1 MLVPRTCS
9 ELTEE
14 NDTQPSEKPLADY
27 EGTAAYV
34 LLGAPGAGK
43 TVAFREESQ
52 REGACYVTA
61 RDFLTFDDKPEWH
74 EGTLFIDA
82 LDEMRAG
89 SDDQRTPL
97 DHIRAKLYALG
108 RPRFRL
114 SCREADWLGA
124 SDQTHLAAVSK
135 DGKIRVLR
143 LNPLSR
149 DQARQLLAGRR
160 DVDGTDAF
168 IEHAEAQGIS
178 SLLGNPQDLEML
190 ASAVSSGKWPKTRRE
205 TFDLAYRQ
213 LLREGNEEHVIGDA
227 TNASDDELLDAAG
240 RLCAVLLLGDHQG
253 VDRRATAE
261 RDHVALREVTGMS
274 QGVLKAALR
283 TRLFVYPSS
292 RVATPAHRQ
301 TAEYLSGRYLASLI
315 RDGLP
320 VGRIIA
326 LLTGADGGVVSGLR
340 GLCAW
345 LAAWLAAHSQTGRLE
360 LLERDP
366 IGAVLYGDVRQFA
379 TEEKRQLLQA
389 LEQHA
394 ARDPRNLLARHDLD
408 ARWADLATCDVE
420 PIFRQALT
428 DTGGDAK
435 QVVAQAVLAALER
448 GNSIPR
454 LRPLLMDVV
463 RNNDCWPVVR
473 SAALRAYLKERG
485 DDVSVGELR
494 QLLDDINA
502 GTIRD
507 PVDGLRG
514 ALLMHLY
521 PRWMTPAETCRYLRP
536 PDMPTVYGLSEYFW
550 LHTVANESTRE
561 QLGEVLDTLAKNA
574 DVVPREGPLRMVP
587 HRLLS
592 RLVGDSVDID
602 AKRLFDWLGLVSK
615 PHDQQLRN
623 SLSRWLAE
631 RPQHYKEL
639 VDTAVAA
646 QSDMHAMMQSARRI
660 PRCRIPSDFGS
671 WCLSRATAVASEEA
685 ARYYLLRLLEC
696 LDGGEGVEGFSW
708 EAVPTQLET
717 RPTRLKWWRLL
728 LGNRG
733 EAQAFWAQA
742 MAEDEAD
749 AQRTAAKE
757 DEERWDEQER
767 WRERLRR
774 HEVEIRE
781 NKCPAALLDYLA
793 QTYFGL
799 FEQAETPAARL
810 LALLGEDGLVQ
821 LALTAIRN
829 TPSRTDL
836 PEAAEIVR
844 LALEERYHYLAWPF
858 LAALEERRPL
868 ELGTPPLD
876 DDGIRL
882 AMTFHLN
889 TQRHARPCWYQS
901 VLHRR
906 PDLVADVL
914 IDSCKL
920 AFSQGKTDLAAAID
934 FKDEL
939 GRAVAKRAVMPL
951 LRMFPPRC
959 KRDQL
964 PALRYLLAAVTDS
977 RAGDDLAQLV
987 QRKLSLRTMTVVQ
1000 RLHWLCFGL
1009 MLEPQAYLP
1018 QARRLLCGKNR
1029 NRHLDVVVALFK
1041 DGVLGER
1048 GLLQEQ
1054 RLDVCT
1060 LSFLIKAIG
1069 LYCGTLWSANGDRI
1083 VRRLVASLAS
1093 RTSPEATTALA
1104 QLVSDE
1110 ELDRW
1115 VVDLQHAAS
1124 LQADARREAE
1134 FNYASVDA
1142 VQATLDGLRPA
1153 NAADLAAL
1161 TADCLEQMA
1170 KCIRSGDTS
1179 DWRQYWSTSK
1189 ADSWEPKDENLC
1201 RDALL
1206 SDLQIRLEQ
1215 VDVQAVPEG
1224 VYANDGR
1231 ADIRVSG
1238 QGFNV
1243 PVEIKKSNSRDLWQA
1258 IQGQLVE
1265 KYADDPGAQGHGI
1278 YLVFWFGREHCQRH
1292 PSHGRPR
1299 EAADL
1304 AEGLQGTLTPD
1315 QAKKIAVVVVDVSSP
1330 DRATKAAATAPAST
1344 LADPQRQELAS
1355 TQAAAQL
1362 RPAHRRRG
1370 GSPARQPTRR

>member
-1 MLVPRTCS
+1 MIVPRTCS
-9 ELTEE
+9 ELTEK
-14 NDTQPSEKPLADY
+14 NDAQPSEKPLAEY
-27 EGTAAYV
+27 EGAAAYV

-43 TVAFREESQ
+43 TVAFQEEAERES
-52 REGACYVTA
+52 ACYVTA
-61 RDFLTFDDKPEWH
+61 RNFLTLDDRPEWH
-74 EGTLFIDA
+74 GRTLFIDA

-97 DHIRAKLYALG
+97 DRIRAKLDALG

-124 SDQTHLAAVSK
+124 SDRTHLAAASK
-135 DGKIRVLR
+135 DGKVRVLR
-143 LNPLSR
+143 LNPLSG
-149 DQARQLLAGRR
+149 DQARELLAERP
-160 DVDGTDAF
+160 DVDSADAF

-178 SLLGNPQDLEML
+178 SLLGNPQDLEIL
-190 ASAVSSGKWPKTRRE
+190 ASAVSSGKWPQTRRG
-205 TFDLAYRQ
+205 TFDLACRQ
-213 LLREGNEEHVIGDA
+213 LLRESNEEHVIGDA
-227 TNASDDELLDAAG
+227 TNASDDDLLDAAG
-240 RLCAVLLLGDHQG
+240 RLCAVLLLGGHQG
-253 VDRRATAE
+253 VDRRANAE
-261 RDHVALREVTGMS
+261 RDHVALREITGPS
-274 QGVLKAALR
+274 QGVLKAASR
-283 TRLFVYPSS
+283 TRLFEYSLS
-292 RVATPAHRQ
+292 RIAKPKHRQ
-301 TAEYLSGRYLASLI
+301 IAEYLSGRYLAGLI

-326 LLTGADGGVVSGLR
+326 LLTGTDGGVVSGLR
-340 GLCAW
+340 GLG
-345 LAAWLAAHSQTGRLE
+345 AWLAAHSQTGRLV
-360 LLERDP
+360 LIERDP

-379 TEEKRQLLQA
+379 TEEKQRLLQA

-394 ARDPRNLLARHDLD
+394 ARDPRNLLARRDLD
-408 ARWADLATCDVE
+408 ARWADLATPDVE

-428 DTGGDAK
+428 DADGDAK

-448 GNSIPR
+448 GNSIPT

-463 RNNDCWPVVR
+463 LNNDCWPEVR
-473 SAALRAYLKERG
+473 SAALRAYLKEQG
-485 DDVSVGELR
+485 DDRVGELKG
-494 QLLDDINA
+494 LLDDIDSGA
-502 GTIRD
+502 IRD

-514 ALLMHLY
+514 ALLMRLY

-536 PDMPTVYGLSEYFW
+536 PDMPTVYYGLSEHFW

-574 DVVPREGPLRMVP
+574 DVVPKEGPLRMLP

-615 PHDQQLRN
+615 PEDGPLQG
-623 SLSRWLAE
+623 SLSDWLAA
-631 RPQHYKEL
+631 RPRRYKEL
-639 VDTAVAA
+639 VDAAVAD
-646 QSDMHAMMQSARRI
+646 QSDIDAMMQSARRI
-660 PRCRIPSDFGS
+660 PRCRIPSDFGR
-671 WCLSRATAVASEEA
+671 WCLSRAVAVASEEA
-685 ARYYLLRLLEC
+685 ARYYLLRLFEC
-696 LDGGEGVEGFSW
+696 LNGGEGVEGISW
-708 EAVPTQLET
+708 DVVPTQLET
-717 RPTRLKWWRLL
+717 RPTRLKWWRRLL
-728 LGNRG
+728 EIRRNT
-733 EAQAFWAQA
+733 QAYWAQA

-749 AQRTAAKE
+749 AQRAADNQD
-757 DEERWDEQER
+757 DEKRDEQKH

-781 NKCPAALLDYLA
+781 NKCPPALLDYLA

-799 FEQAETPAARL
+799 FEQAETPTARL
-810 LALLGEDGLVQ
+810 LALLGEDGLVR

-836 PEAAEIVR
+836 PESAEIVR
-844 LALEERYHYLAWPF
+844 LALKERYHYLAWPF
-858 LAALEERRPL
+858 LAALEERWPL

-882 AMTFHLN
+882 AMTFQLSM
-889 TQRHARPCWYQS
+889 RHTMPDWYRLVRRQ
-901 VLHRR
+901 R
-906 PDLVADVL
+906 PDLAADVL
-914 IDSCKL
+914 IDSCRI
-920 AFSQGKTDLAAAID
+920 AFRQGKTHLATAVVN
-934 FKDEL
+934 DEF
-939 GRAVAKRAVMPL
+939 GQAVAKRAALPL
-951 LRMFPPRC
+951 LRMFPTRC

-964 PALRYLLAAVTDS
+964 PPLRHLLAAALDS
-977 RAGDDLAQLV
+977 GSNHGLMQLV
-987 QRKLSLRTMTVVQ
+987 QHKLSLRRMTVAQ
-1000 RLHWLCFGL
+1000 RLHWLCCGL
-1009 MLEPQAYLP
+1009 ILAPQAYLP
-1018 QARRLLCGKNR
+1018 QARRLLCCKNR

-1104 QLVSDE
+1104 QLASDE
-1110 ELDRW
+1110 ELERW

-1134 FNYASVDA
+1134 FNYAPVDA

-1161 TADCLEQMA
+1161 TADYLKQMA
-1170 KCIRSGDTS
+1170 ERIRSGSTS
-1179 DWRQYWSTSK
+1179 DWRQYWNTSK
-1189 ADSWEPKDENLC
+1189 ADDWEPKDENLC

-1215 VDVQAVPEG
+1215 VDVQAAPEG

-1231 ADIRVSG
+1231 TDIRVSG

-1243 PVEIKKSNSRDLWQA
+1243 PVEIKKSNSKDLWQA
-1258 IQGQLVE
+1258 VQGQLVE
-1265 KYADDPGAQGHGI
+1265 KYAIDPGAQGHGI

-1292 PSHGRPR
+1292 PLHGRPR

-1315 QAKKIAVVVVDVSSP
+1315 QARKITVVVVDVSKP

-1344 LADPQRQELAS
+1344 LADPQR
-1355 TQAAAQL
+1355 
-1362 RPAHRRRG
+1362 
-1370 GSPARQPTRR
+1370 

>member
-1 MLVPRTCS
+1 MIVSRACS

-14 NDTQPSEKPLADY
+14 NDAQPSEKPLAEY
-27 EGTAAYV
+27 ESTAAYV

-43 TVAFREESQ
+43 TVAFQEESL
-52 REGACYVTA
+52 REDACYVTA

-124 SDQTHLAAVSK
+124 SDRTHLAAASK
-135 DGKIRVLR
+135 DGEVLVLR

-149 DQARQLLAGRR
+149 SQAREVLAERH
-160 DVDGTDAF
+160 DDDSADAV
-168 IEHAEAQGIS
+168 IEHAKAQGIS
-178 SLLGNPQDLEML
+178 SLLGNPQDLKML
-190 ASAVSSGKWPKTRRE
+190 ASAVSSGERPQTRQE
-205 TFDLAYRQ
+205 TFELACRQ
-213 LLREGNEEHVIGDA
+213 LLRESNDEHANADA
-227 TNASDDELLDAAG
+227 TNASVADLLDAAG
-240 RLCAVLLLGDHQG
+240 RLCATLLLGGYQG
-253 VDRRATAE
+253 VDRRTNAE
-261 RDHVALREVTGMS
+261 RDHVALREVTGIS
-274 QGVLKAALR
+274 QGVLKAALH
-283 TRLFVYPSS
+283 TRLFVYLSS
-292 RVATPAHRQ
+292 QIATPAHRQ
-301 TAEYLSGRYLASLI
+301 IAEYLSGRYLASLI

-345 LAAWLAAHSQTGRLE
+345 LAAHSQMGRLE

-366 IGAVLYGDVRQFA
+366 VGAVLYGDVRRFA
-379 TEEKRQLLQA
+379 PKEKQRLIQA

-394 ARDPRNLLARHDLD
+394 ARDPGHLLSRQDLD
-408 ARWADLATCDVE
+408 ARWGDLATPDVE

-428 DTGGDAK
+428 DADGDAK
-435 QVVAQAVLAALER
+435 QVVAQALLAALER
-448 GNSIPR
+448 GNAIPA
-454 LRPLLMDVV
+454 LLPLLMDVV

-473 SAALRAYLKERG
+473 SSALSAYLKERG
-485 DDVSVGELR
+485 DDRSVGELKR
-494 QLLDDINA
+494 LLHDINV

-521 PRWMTPAETCRYLRP
+521 PRWMTPAETCRYLWP
-536 PDMPTVYGLSEYFW
+536 PQVPTFYGLGQHFW
-550 LHTVANESTRE
+550 LHTVANESTHE

-574 DVVPREGPLRMVP
+574 DVVPKEGPLRMLP

-615 PHDQQLRN
+615 PEDGLLQG
-623 SLSRWLAE
+623 SLSDWLAA
-631 RPQHYKEL
+631 RPRRYKEL
-639 VDTAVAA
+639 VDAAVAD
-646 QSDMHAMMQSARRI
+646 QSDMDAMRQAARRI
-660 PRCRIPSDFGS
+660 PPCHKSSDFGR
-671 WCLSRATAVASEEA
+671 WCLSRAVTVTSEEA
-685 ARYYLLRLLEC
+685 ARYYLLRLFEC
-696 LDGGEGVEGFSW
+696 LGSDGGSEGVSSEVVL
-708 EAVPTQLET
+708 AQLET
-717 RPTRLKWWRLL
+717 QPPRLKWWCDLL
-728 LGNRG
+728 SYDRENHAR
-733 EAQAFWAQA
+733 WTQA
-742 MAEDEAD
+742 MAEDQAE
-749 AQRTAAKE
+749 AQRAADKRD
-757 DEERWDEQER
+757 DEKRDEQKH

-781 NKCPAALLDYLA
+781 NKCPPALLDYLA
-793 QTYFGL
+793 QTYLGL

-810 LALLGEDGLVQ
+810 LALLGEDKLVQ

-858 LAALEERRPL
+858 LAALEECWPL

-920 AFSQGKTDLAAAID
+920 AFRQGKTDLATAID

-939 GRAVAKRAVMPL
+939 GQAVAKRTVMPL

-964 PALRYLLAAVTDS
+964 QALRHLLAVAPDS
-977 RAGDDLAQLV
+977 GSDSNFAQLV
-987 QRKLSLRTMTVVQ
+987 QQKLSLRTMTDARHTAQ

-1009 MLEPQAYLP
+1009 MLAPQTYIP
-1018 QARRLLCGKNR
+1018 QARKLLCGKGGG
-1029 NRHLDVVVALFK
+1029 RHLDIVVALFE
-1041 DGVLGER
+1041 DGVL
-1048 GLLQEQ
+1048 QEQ
-1054 RLDVCT
+1054 GLDVDA
-1060 LSFLIKAIG
+1060 LSLLIQAIG
-1069 LYCGTLWSANGDRI
+1069 PHCSAFRGAIGGTRGTGQRRSSIASTSMLATAI
-1083 VRRLVASLAS
+1083 AHRLVTSLAS
-1093 RTSPEATTALA
+1093 HSSQTATTALA
-1104 QLVSDE
+1104 QLVADE
-1110 ELDRW
+1110 KLRRW
-1115 VVDLQHAAS
+1115 RTDLQHAAK

-1134 FNYASVDA
+1134 FSYVSVGA
-1142 VQATLDGLRPA
+1142 VLATLDGLRPA

-1161 TADCLEQMA
+1161 TADYLRQMA
-1170 KCIRSGDTS
+1170 RRIRSGSTS

-1189 ADSWEPKDENLC
+1189 TSPWEPKDENLC
-1201 RDALL
+1201 RDRLL
-1206 SDLQIRLEQ
+1206 SELQIRLERM
-1215 VDVQAVPEG
+1215 DVQAAPEG

-1231 ADIRVSG
+1231 ADIRVSR
-1238 QGFNV
+1238 QDFNV
-1243 PVEIKKSNSRDLWQA
+1243 PVEIKRSSNRELWRA
-1258 IQGQLVE
+1258 IQDQLVE
-1265 KYADDPGAQGHGI
+1265 RYAIDPGAQGHGI
-1278 YLVFWFGREHCQRH
+1278 YLVFWFGRDHCQRH
-1292 PSHGRPR
+1292 PSGGRPR
-1299 EAADL
+1299 DAADL
-1304 AEGLQGTLTPD
+1304 EGQLRKTLTSD
-1315 QAKKIAVVVVDVSSP
+1315 QARKITVVVIDVS
-1330 DRATKAAATAPAST
+1330 
-1344 LADPQRQELAS
+1344 
-1355 TQAAAQL
+1355 
-1362 RPAHRRRG
+1362 RP
-1370 GSPARQPTRR
+1370 S

>member
-1 MLVPRTCS
+1 MIVSRTCS

-14 NDTQPSEKPLADY
+14 NDAQPSEKPLAEY
-27 EGTAAYV
+27 ESTAAYV

-43 TVAFREESQ
+43 TVAFQEESL
-52 REGACYVTA
+52 REDACYVTA

-124 SDQTHLAAVSK
+124 SDRTHLAAASK
-135 DGKIRVLR
+135 DGEVLVLR

-149 DQARQLLAGRR
+149 SQAREVLAERH
-160 DVDGTDAF
+160 DDDSADAV
-168 IEHAEAQGIS
+168 IEHAKAQGIS

-190 ASAVSSGKWPKTRRE
+190 ASAASSGKWPQTRQE
-205 TFDLAYRQ
+205 TFDLACRH
-213 LLREGNEEHVIGDA
+213 LLRESNREHENGNA
-227 TNASDDELLDAAG
+227 TNASDADLLDAAG
-240 RLCAVLLLGDHQG
+240 RLCAVLLLGGYHG
-253 VDRRATAE
+253 VDERAGAK
-261 RDHVALREVTGMS
+261 RDHVALREVTGIS
-274 QGVLKAALR
+274 QGVLKAALH
-283 TRLFVYPSS
+283 TRLFVYLSS
-292 RVATPAHRQ
+292 QIATPAHRQ
-301 TAEYLSGRYLASLI
+301 IAEYLSGRYLASLI

-345 LAAWLAAHSQTGRLE
+345 LAAHSQTGRLD

-366 IGAVLYGDVRQFA
+366 IGAVLYGDVRAFA
-379 TEEKRQLLQA
+379 AEEKQRLIQA

-394 ARDPRNLLARHDLD
+394 ARDPRNLLSRQDLD
-408 ARWADLATCDVE
+408 ARWGDLATPDVE

-428 DTGGDAK
+428 DADGDAK
-435 QVVAQAVLAALER
+435 QVVAQALLAALER
-448 GNSIPR
+448 GNAIPA
-454 LRPLLMDVV
+454 LLPLLMDVV

-473 SAALRAYLKERG
+473 SSALSAYLKERG
-485 DDVSVGELR
+485 DDHSVGELKR
-494 QLLDDINA
+494 LLHDINA

-507 PVDGLRG
+507 PVDVLRG
-514 ALLMHLY
+514 TLLMHLY

-536 PDMPTVYGLSEYFW
+536 PQVPTFYGLGQHFW
-550 LHTVANESTRE
+550 LHTVANESTHE

-574 DVVPREGPLRMVP
+574 DVVPKEGPLRMLP

-615 PHDQQLRN
+615 PEDGLLQG
-623 SLSRWLAE
+623 SLSDWLAA
-631 RPQHYKEL
+631 RPQRYKEL
-639 VDTAVAA
+639 VDAAVAD
-646 QSDMHAMMQSARRI
+646 QSDMDAMRQAARRI
-660 PRCRIPSDFGS
+660 PPYRIPSDFGR
-671 WCLSRATAVASEEA
+671 WCLSRATAVASGEA

-696 LDGGEGVEGFSW
+696 LNGGEGVEGISW
-708 EAVPTQLET
+708 DVVPTQLET
-717 RPTRLKWWRLL
+717 RPTRLKWWRGLL
-728 LGNRG
+728 ENRG
-733 EAQAFWAQA
+733 KTQAYWTQA
-742 MAEDEAD
+742 MAEDQAE

-767 WRERLRR
+767 WREHLRR
-774 HEVEIRE
+774 REAEIRA
-781 NKCPAALLDYLA
+781 NKCPPALLDYLA

-799 FEQAETPAARL
+799 FEQAETPTARL

-858 LAALEERRPL
+858 LAALEECWPL

-920 AFSQGKTDLAAAID
+920 AFRQGKTDLATAID

-939 GRAVAKRAVMPL
+939 GQAVAKLAVLPL
-951 LRMFPPRC
+951 LWMFPPRC
-959 KRDQL
+959 KQDGL

-977 RAGDDLAQLV
+977 RAGGDLAQLV
-987 QRKLSLRTMTVVQ
+987 QRKLSLRTMTVAQ

-1009 MLEPQAYLP
+1009 MLAPQTYIP
-1018 QARRLLCGKNR
+1018 QARLLLCGKGGG
-1029 NRHLDVVVALFK
+1029 HLDIVVALFE
-1041 DGVLGER
+1041 DGVLR
-1048 GLLQEQ
+1048 EQ
-1054 RLDVCT
+1054 GLDVDA
-1060 LSFLIKAIG
+1060 LALLIQAIG
-1069 LYCGTLWSANGDRI
+1069 PHCSALRGAIGGKGGTGQRRSFIASTSMRATAI
-1083 VRRLVASLAS
+1083 AHRLVTSLAS
-1093 RTSPEATTALA
+1093 HSSQTATTALA
-1104 QLVSDE
+1104 QLVADE
-1110 ELDRW
+1110 KLRRW
-1115 VVDLQHAAS
+1115 RTDLQHAAK

-1134 FNYASVDA
+1134 FSYVSVGA
-1142 VQATLDGLRPA
+1142 VLATLDGLRPA

-1161 TADCLEQMA
+1161 TADYLRQMA
-1170 KCIRSGDTS
+1170 RRIRSGSTS
-1179 DWRQYWSTSK
+1179 DWRQYWNTLK
-1189 ADSWEPKDENLC
+1189 AGPWEPKDENLC
-1201 RDALL
+1201 RDRLL
-1206 SDLQIRLEQ
+1206 SELEIRLERMDIQ
-1215 VDVQAVPEG
+1215 TAPEG

-1231 ADIRVSG
+1231 ADIRVSR
-1238 QGFNV
+1238 QCFNV
-1243 PVEIKKSNSRDLWQA
+1243 PVEIKRSSNRKLWRA
-1258 IQGQLVE
+1258 IQDQLVE
-1265 KYADDPGAQGHGI
+1265 RYAIDPGAQGHGI
-1278 YLVFWFGREHCQRH
+1278 YLVFWFGRDHCQRH
-1292 PSHGRPR
+1292 PSGGRPR
-1299 EAADL
+1299 DAADL
-1304 AEGLQGTLTPD
+1304 EGQLRKTLTSD
-1315 QAKKIAVVVVDVSSP
+1315 QARKITVVVIDVS
-1330 DRATKAAATAPAST
+1330 
-1344 LADPQRQELAS
+1344 
-1355 TQAAAQL
+1355 
-1362 RPAHRRRG
+1362 RP
-1370 GSPARQPTRR
+1370 S

>member
-14 NDTQPSEKPLADY
+14 NDTQPSEKPLAEY
-27 EGTAAYV
+27 GSTAAYV

-43 TVAFREESQ
+43 TVAFQEEAKRESA
-52 REGACYVTA
+52 RYVTA
-61 RDFLTFDDKPEWH
+61 RDFLTFDDRPEWQ
-74 EGTLFIDA
+74 ESTLFIDA

-97 DHIRAKLYALG
+97 DRIRAKLDALG
-108 RPRFRL
+108 RPPFRL

-124 SDQTHLAAVSK
+124 SDRTHLAAASK
-135 DGKIRVLR
+135 DGKVRVLR

-149 DQARQLLAGRR
+149 DQARKLLAERL
-160 DVDGTDAF
+160 DVDSADAF
-168 IEHAEAQGIS
+168 IKNTEAQGIS

-190 ASAVSSGKWPKTRRE
+190 AIAVSSGGWPQTRQE
-205 TFDLAYRQ
+205 TFDLACRQ
-213 LLREGNEEHVIGDA
+213 LLRESNEEHVIGDA

-240 RLCAVLLLGDHQG
+240 RLCAVLLLGGYQG
-253 VDRRATAE
+253 VDRRANAE
-261 RDHVALREVTGMS
+261 RGHVALREFNRPS
-274 QGVLKAALR
+274 QGVQAALR
-283 TRLFVYPSS
+283 TRLFFYPSS
-292 RVATPAHRQ
+292 RIAMPAHRQ
-301 TAEYLSGRYLASLI
+301 VAEYLSGRYLAGLI

-320 VGRIIA
+320 VGRIVA
-326 LLTGADGGVVSGLR
+326 LLTGTDGGVVSGLR
-340 GLCAW
+340 GLYAW
-345 LAAWLAAHSQTGRLE
+345 LAAHHSQTGRLE
-360 LLERDP
+360 LVERDP

-408 ARWADLATCDVE
+408 ARWADLATFDVE

-428 DTGGDAK
+428 DTSGDAK

-463 RNNDCWPVVR
+463 LNNDCWPEVR
-473 SAALRAYLKERG
+473 SAALRAYLKEQG
-485 DDVSVGELR
+485 DGSVDELR
-494 QLLDDINA
+494 ALLGDIESGA
-502 GTIRD
+502 IRD

-521 PRWMTPAETCRYLRP
+521 PRWMTPAEICRYLRP
-536 PDMPTVYGLSEYFW
+536 PQVPTFYGLGQHFW
-550 LHTVANESTRE
+550 LHTVANESTHE

-574 DVVPREGPLRMVP
+574 DVVPKEGPLRMLP

-602 AKRLFDWLGLVSK
+602 AKRLFDWLGLVSE
-615 PHDQQLRN
+615 PLS
-623 SLSRWLAE
+623 SLSRWLRA
-631 RPQHYKEL
+631 RPQRHKEL
-639 VDTAVAA
+639 FDVAVAD
-646 QSDMHAMMQSARRI
+646 QSDILTIMRAARRI
-660 PRCRIPSDFGS
+660 PNCRKPRDFGR
-671 WCLSRATAVASEEA
+671 WCLSRAAAVASEEA
-685 ARYYLLRLLEC
+685 ARYYLRLLHGC
-696 LDGGEGVEGFSW
+696 LDTGEGADGISW
-708 EAVPTQLET
+708 DVVPAQLEGH
-717 RPTRLKWWRLL
+717 PSRLQLWRDFLSPIQE
-728 LGNRG
+728 N
-733 EAQAFWAQA
+733 EV
-742 MAEDEAD
+742 EAD
-749 AQRTAAKE
+749 AQQAAARR
-757 DEERWDEQER
+757 DEERRKVRER
-767 WRERLRR
+767 WQQHLRG
-774 HEVEIRE
+774 HEAEVYA
-781 NKCPAALLDYLA
+781 NTCSPALLNVLAQAYFGFFGKAGESTDNLRALLD
-793 QTYFGL
+793 
-799 FEQAETPAARL
+799 EES
-810 LALLGEDGLVQ
+810 LVQ

-836 PEAAEIVR
+836 PESAEIVR
-844 LALEERYHYLAWPF
+844 LVLEERYHYLAWPF
-858 LAALEERRPL
+858 LAALEEHWPL
-868 ELGTPPLD
+868 KLGTLPLD

-882 AMTFHLN
+882 AMTFQLAM
-889 TQRHARPCWYQS
+889 RHTMPDWYRS
-901 VLHRR
+901 VRRQR
-906 PDLVADVL
+906 PDLAADVL
-914 IDSCKL
+914 IDSCRI
-920 AFSQGKTDLAAAID
+920 AFRQGKTHLAIAVVND
-934 FKDEL
+934 KF
-939 GRAVAKRAVMPL
+939 GQAVAKRTALPL
-951 LRMFPPRC
+951 LRMFPTRC

-964 PALRYLLAAVTDS
+964 PPLRHLLAAALDFGS
-977 RAGDDLAQLV
+977 NHHLMQLV
-987 QRKLSLRTMTVVQ
+987 QHKLSLRSMTVAQ
-1000 RLHWLCFGL
+1000 RLHWLCCGL
-1009 MLEPQAYLP
+1009 MLAPQAYLP
-1018 QARRLLCGKNR
+1018 HARRLLCGKNR

-1124 LQADARREAE
+1124 LQADTRREAE
-1134 FNYASVDA
+1134 FSYASVDA
-1142 VQATLDGLRPA
+1142 VLATLDGLRPA

-1161 TADCLEQMA
+1161 TADYLEQMA
-1170 KCIRSGDTS
+1170 KRIRSGSTS
-1179 DWRQYWSTSK
+1179 DWRQYWNTSK
-1189 ADSWEPKDENLC
+1189 ADDWEPKDENLC

-1215 VDVQAVPEG
+1215 VDVQAAPEG
-1224 VYANDGR
+1224 VYAKDGR
-1231 ADIRVSG
+1231 TDIRVSHG
-1238 QGFNV
+1238 GFNV

-1258 IQGQLVE
+1258 IQSQLVE
-1265 KYADDPGAQGHGI
+1265 RYAIDPGAQGHGI
-1278 YLVFWFGREHCQRH
+1278 YLVFWFGHEHCRRH

-1304 AEGLQGTLTPD
+1304 AERLQGTLTPD
-1315 QAKKIAVVVVDVSSP
+1315 QARKITVVVVDVSRP

-1344 LADPQRQELAS
+1344 LADPQR
-1355 TQAAAQL
+1355 
-1362 RPAHRRRG
+1362 
-1370 GSPARQPTRR
+1370 

>member
-1 MLVPRTCS
+1 MIVSRTCS
-9 ELTEE
+9 ELTEK
-14 NDTQPSEKPLADY
+14 NDAQPSEKPLAEY
-27 EGTAAYV
+27 ESTAAYV

-61 RDFLTFDDKPEWH
+61 WDFLTFDKPEWQ
-74 EGTLFIDA
+74 GRTLFIDG
-82 LDEMRAG
+82 LDEARAG
-89 SDDQRTPL
+89 SADRRAPL
-97 DHIRAKLYALG
+97 HRIRAKLYALE

-124 SDQTHLAAVSK
+124 SDRTHLAKVSN
-135 DGKIRVLR
+135 DSEVRVLR

-149 DQARQLLAGRR
+149 DQARELLTERQ
-160 DVDGTDAF
+160 DVDGADAF

-190 ASAVSSGKWPKTRRE
+190 ASAVSSGKWPQTRQE
-205 TFDLAYRQ
+205 TFDLACHQ
-213 LLREGNEEHVIGDA
+213 LLQETNQEHENGNAI
-227 TNASDDELLDAAG
+227 NASDADLLDAAS
-240 RLCAVLLLGDHQG
+240 RLCAVLLLGGYHG
-253 VDRRATAE
+253 VDERAGAK
-261 RDHVALREVTGMS
+261 RDHVALREVTGIS
-274 QGVLKAALR
+274 QGVLKAALH
-283 TRLFVYPSS
+283 TRLFVYLSS
-292 RVATPAHRQ
+292 QIATPAHRQ
-301 TAEYLSGRYLASLI
+301 IAEYLSGRYLASLI

-345 LAAWLAAHSQTGRLE
+345 LAAHSQTGRLE

-366 IGAVLYGDVRQFA
+366 IGAVLYGDVRAFA
-379 TEEKRQLLQA
+379 AEEKQRLIQA

-394 ARDPRNLLARHDLD
+394 ARDPGYLLSRQDLD
-408 ARWADLATCDVE
+408 ARWGDLATPDVE

-428 DTGGDAK
+428 DADGDAK
-435 QVVAQAVLAALER
+435 QVVAQALLAALER
-448 GNSIPR
+448 GNSIPA
-454 LRPLLMDVV
+454 LLPLLMDVV

-473 SAALRAYLKERG
+473 SSALSAYLKERG
-485 DDVSVGELR
+485 DDRSVGELKR
-494 QLLDDINA
+494 LLHDINV

-536 PDMPTVYGLSEYFW
+536 PQVPTFYGLGQHFW
-550 LHTVANESTRE
+550 LHTVANESTHE

-574 DVVPREGPLRMVP
+574 DVVPKEGPLRMLP

-602 AKRLFDWLGLVSK
+602 AKHLFDWLGLVSK

-639 VDTAVAA
+639 IDTAVAA
-646 QSDMHAMMQSARRI
+646 QSDMLAMRQSARRI

-708 EAVPTQLET
+708 EVVPTQLET
-717 RPTRLKWWRLL
+717 RPTRLKWWRRL

-733 EAQAFWAQA
+733 EAQAYWAQA
-742 MAEDEAD
+742 MAEDEAE

-781 NKCPAALLDYLA
+781 NKCPPALLDYLA
-793 QTYFGL
+793 QTYLGL

-810 LALLGEDGLVQ
+810 LALLGEDKLVQ
-821 LALTAIRN
+821 LALTTIRN

-889 TQRHARPCWYQS
+889 IQRYARPCWYQS

-920 AFSQGKTDLAAAID
+920 AFRQGKTDLATAID
-934 FKDEL
+934 FKDKL
-939 GRAVAKRAVMPL
+939 GQAVAKRAVMPL

-977 RAGDDLAQLV
+977 RAGGDLAQLV
-987 QRKLSLRTMTVVQ
+987 QRKLSLRTMTVAQ

-1009 MLEPQAYLP
+1009 KLAPQTYIP
-1018 QARRLLCGKNR
+1018 QARKLLCGKGDG
-1029 NRHLDVVVALFK
+1029 RHLDIVVALFE
-1041 DGVLGER
+1041 DGVLR
-1048 GLLQEQ
+1048 EQ
-1054 RLDVCT
+1054 GLDVDT
-1060 LSFLIKAIG
+1060 LALLIQAIG
-1069 LYCGTLWSANGDRI
+1069 PHCSAFRGAIGGKGGTGQRRSFIASTSMRATAI
-1083 VRRLVASLAS
+1083 AHRLVTSLAS
-1093 RTSPEATTALA
+1093 HSSQTATTALA
-1104 QLVSDE
+1104 QLVADE
-1110 ELDRW
+1110 KLRHW
-1115 VVDLQHAAS
+1115 RTDLQHAAK

-1134 FNYASVDA
+1134 FSYASVDA
-1142 VQATLDGLRPA
+1142 VLDTLDGLRPA

-1161 TADCLEQMA
+1161 TTDYLRQMA
-1170 KCIRSGDTS
+1170 RRIRCGSTS

-1189 ADSWEPKDENLC
+1189 TGPWEPKDENLC
-1201 RDALL
+1201 RDMLL
-1206 SDLQIRLEQ
+1206 SDLRFLLGP
-1215 VDVQAVPEG
+1215 VDVQATPEG

-1231 ADIRVSG
+1231 ADIRVSR
-1238 QGFNV
+1238 QDFNV
-1243 PVEIKKSNSRDLWQA
+1243 PVEIKRSSNRELWRA
-1258 IQGQLVE
+1258 IQDQLVE
-1265 KYADDPGAQGHGI
+1265 RYAIDPDAQGHGI
-1278 YLVFWFGREHCQRH
+1278 YLVFWFGRDHCQRH
-1292 PSHGRPR
+1292 PSGGRPR
-1299 EAADL
+1299 DATDL
-1304 AEGLQGTLTPD
+1304 EGQLRKTLTSD
-1315 QAKKIAVVVVDVSSP
+1315 QARKITVVVIDVS
-1330 DRATKAAATAPAST
+1330 
-1344 LADPQRQELAS
+1344 
-1355 TQAAAQL
+1355 
-1362 RPAHRRRG
+1362 RP
-1370 GSPARQPTRR
+1370 S

>member
-97 DHIRAKLYALG
+97 DSVRAKLHALG
-108 RPRFRL
+108 RPPFRL

-124 SDQTHLAAVSK
+124 SDRTHLAAASK
-135 DGKIRVLR
+135 DGKVRVLR

-149 DQARQLLAGRR
+149 DQARKLLAERL
-160 DVDGTDAF
+160 DVDSADAF
-168 IEHAEAQGIS
+168 IKNTEAQGIS

-190 ASAVSSGKWPKTRRE
+190 AIAVSSGGWPQTRRE
-205 TFDLAYRQ
+205 TFDLACRQ

-227 TNASDDELLDAAG
+227 TNASDDDLLDAAG
-240 RLCAVLLLGDHQG
+240 RLCAVLLLSGYQG
-253 VDRRATAE
+253 VDRCANAE
-261 RDHVALREVTGMS
+261 RDHVSLREVTGPS
-274 QGVLKAALR
+274 QRVLKAALR
-283 TRLFVYPSS
+283 TRLFFYPSS
-292 RVATPAHRQ
+292 RIAMPAHRQ
-301 TAEYLSGRYLASLI
+301 VAEYLSGRYLASLI

-320 VGRIIA
+320 ISRIIA

-345 LAAWLAAHSQTGRLE
+345 LAARSQTGRLE

-366 IGAVLYGDVRQFA
+366 IGTVLYGDVRQFA

-408 ARWADLATCDVE
+408 ARWADLATFDVE

-463 RNNDCWPVVR
+463 LNNDCWPEVR
-473 SAALRAYLKERG
+473 SAALRAYLKEQG
-485 DDVSVGELR
+485 DGSVDELR
-494 QLLDDINA
+494 ALLDDIESGA
-502 GTIRD
+502 IRD

-521 PRWMTPAETCRYLRP
+521 PRWLTPAEICRYLRP
-536 PDMPTVYGLSEYFW
+536 PCAPSIWGLSNLFW
-550 LHTVANESTRE
+550 DKVVDESTHE
-561 QLGEVLDTLAKNA
+561 QLGEVLDTLAKNS
-574 DVVPREGPLRMVP
+574 DVVPNEGPLRRVP
-587 HRLLS
+587 HQLLS
-592 RLVGDSVDID
+592 RLVDDSADID
-602 AKRLFDWLGLVSK
+602 ARRLFDWLGLVSDE
-615 PHDQQLRN
+615 PLS
-623 SLSRWLAE
+623 SLSRWLTA
-631 RPQHYKEL
+631 RPQRYKEL
-639 VDTAVAA
+639 VDVAVAD
-646 QSDMHAMMQSARRI
+646 QSDILAIMRATRRI
-660 PRCRIPSDFGS
+660 PNCRKPRDFGR
-671 WCLSRATAVASEEA
+671 WCLSRAAAVASEESA
-685 ARYYLLRLLEC
+685 SYYLRLLHGC
-696 LDGGEGVEGFSW
+696 LDTGEGADGISW
-708 EAVPTQLET
+708 DVVPGQLED
-717 RPTRLKWWRLL
+717 RPSRLRLWRDLQSQIQE
-728 LGNRG
+728 N
-733 EAQAFWAQA
+733 EV
-742 MAEDEAD
+742 EAD
-749 AQRTAAKE
+749 AHRAAARQ
-757 DEERWDEQER
+757 DEERRKVRER
-767 WRERLRR
+767 WQQHLRG
-774 HEVEIRE
+774 HEAAIHT
-781 NKCPAALLDYLA
+781 NTYPAALLNVLA
-793 QTYFGL
+793 QVYFGFFGKAGEPTDNL
-799 FEQAETPAARL
+799 RTL
-810 LALLGEDGLVQ
+810 LDEESLVR

-829 TPSRTDL
+829 TPSRADL
-836 PEAAEIVR
+836 PGSAEIVR
-844 LALEERYHYLAWPF
+844 LALEEKDHYLAWPF
-858 LAALEERRPL
+858 LAALEERWPL
-868 ELGTPPLD
+868 KLGTPPLD

-882 AMTFHLN
+882 AMTFQLAM
-889 TQRHARPCWYQS
+889 RHTRPGWYQA
-901 VLHRR
+901 VLRQR
-906 PDLVADVL
+906 PDLAADVL
-914 IDSCKL
+914 IDSCRIY
-920 AFSQGKTDLAAAID
+920 FRNGKTHLVAAIVND
-934 FKDEL
+934 AL
-939 GRAVAKRAVMPL
+939 GHAVAKRAVVPL
-951 LRMFPPRC
+951 LRMFPARC

-964 PALRYLLAAVTDS
+964 PALQQLLAAARGTPGTKAS
-977 RAGDDLAQLV
+977 WRSLV
-987 QRKLSLRTMTVVQ
+987 RHKLSLRSMTVAQ

-1009 MLEPQAYLP
+1009 MLEPQAHLS

-1124 LQADARREAE
+1124 LQADVRREAE
-1134 FNYASVDA
+1134 FSYASVDA
-1142 VQATLDGLRPA
+1142 VLATLDGLRPA

-1170 KCIRSGDTS
+1170 KRIRSGDTS

-1231 ADIRVSG
+1231 ADIRVSR

-1315 QAKKIAVVVVDVSSP
+1315 QARKITVVVVDVSRP

-1344 LADPQRQELAS
+1344 LADPQR
-1355 TQAAAQL
+1355 
-1362 RPAHRRRG
+1362 
-1370 GSPARQPTRR
+1370 